1 MTLVHSYDEFI
12 TAYPKIHKDFGECHL
27 QQYIQQGGRQVK
39 IQVFTNESCNVCYT
53 SAIWKQRYYPIK
65 GGSSCCNIT
74 ILEPEYC
81 RICANILKDIGWV
94 GFADFDLIENPE
106 TGELLIMEINPRTP
120 ACIRSVY
127 KSGLDFA
134 TMIADSSLGKSLR
147 NYSYCPGKRL
157 RHLGFD
163 VLWFLKSEK
172 RFTAKPSWFK
182 FFGKDI
188 YYQDWIK
195 GNFASFFY
203 GTIGNISKILNPEFR
218 KAKSGI

>member
-1 MTLVHSYDEFI
+1 
-12 TAYPKIHKDFGECHL
+12 
-27 QQYIQQGGRQVK
+27 
-39 IQVFTNESCNVCYT
+39 
-53 SAIWKQRYYPIK
+53 
-65 GGSSCCNIT
+65 
-74 ILEPEYC
+74 
-81 RICANILKDIGWV
+81 
-94 GFADFDLIENPE
+94 
-106 TGELLIMEINPRTP
+106 MEINPRTP

-127 KSGLDFA
+127 QSGLDFA

-147 NYSYCPGKRL
+147 NYSYCPRKRL

-163 VLWFLKSEK
+163 VLCFLKSEK

>member
-1 MTLVHSYDEFI
+1 M
-12 TAYPKIHKDFGECHL
+12 
-27 QQYIQQGGRQVK
+27 
-39 IQVFTNESCNVCYT
+39 
-53 SAIWKQRYYPIK
+53 
-65 GGSSCCNIT
+65 
-74 ILEPEYC
+74 
-81 RICANILKDIGWV
+81 